1 MKQKQ
6 PARVERRL
14 AAIVAVRKQNLW
26 MLNVA
31 QETAEAIRPARC
43 AIELDEM
50 DEAVLCRG
58 AMFLHISLMSWIWAQ
73 NVSDGVAQ

>member
-1 MKQKQ
+1 
-6 PARVERRL
+6 V
-14 AAIVAVRKQNLW
+14 VYAVRKQNLW

-31 QETAEAIRPARC
+31 QETAEAVRLARR

-58 AMFLHISLMSWIWAQ
+58 GFVLAYFAGELDFGAECIRRGLAMNPNFAA
-73 NVSDGVAQ
+73 G